1 MAGALPDND
10 DEKPLDPAAERV
22 RRKLVRFMAINLG
35 ILFLALMAVVAALVY
50 KSMTVPPEAPAV
62 ASDLPSAA
70 LAARPPRYSRLAP
83 GCAACAPSTARHAT
97 TATEASQRTP
107 ERMAAFMSSPELKR
121 RRPTP
126 ARRQHLVP
134 AARGPL
140 LRAQKAAGLA
150 RISAPA

>member
-62 ASDLPSAA
+62 ASDLPSANVTSGRIVLPAGARLVSQSISGNLLSLHVA
-70 LAARPPRYSRLAP
+70 LAQGGEAILIYDSALGRIV
-83 GCAACAPSTARHAT
+83 ARHDL
-97 TATEASQRTP
+97 
-107 ERMAAFMSSPELKR
+107 AAE
-121 RRPTP
+121 
-126 ARRQHLVP
+126 
-134 AARGPL
+134 
-140 LRAQKAAGLA
+140 
-150 RISAPA
+150 